1 MHLDQAIIDDFFG
14 TIAKKYPGLDNGAEG
29 VRIILSYNRSMTG
42 TDFINFE
49 MRNFFRD
56 PNSSLFYLKTRDEIS
71 TIVSSKTI
79 NSRKDL
85 RHLYKILTFWNKYRA
100 KKGIDKTFGFKQGR
114 LQVK

>member
-1 MHLDQAIIDDFFG
+1 MHLDQAITDDFFS

-42 TDFINFE
+42 TDYINFE
-49 MRNFFRD
+49 MRNFFKD
-56 PNSSLFYLKTRDEIS
+56 PNSSSFNMKTKDEIS
-71 TIVSSKTI
+71 AIVSGKTI

-85 RHLYKILTFWNKYRA
+85 RHLSKIQTFWNKYRIE
-100 KKGIDKTFGFKQGR
+100 KGIDTTFGFKQGR

>member
-56 PNSSLFYLKTRDEIS
+56 PNSSLFNMKTKDEIS
-71 TIVSSKTI
+71 SIVFIKTE
-79 NSRKDL
+79 NSRRDL
-85 RHLYKILTFWNKYRA
+85 QHLSKIQRFWNKYRA
-100 KKGIDKTFGFKQGR
+100 EKGIETTFGFKQGR